1 MDDLAGALS
10 RLSKQELQAVARA
23 LDLKGR
29 SRMSKSQLVEGLAE
43 AMSPGRPL
51 ERGGSASQRRRH
63 LYDRLAGCVDEERV
77 CSFRTLEGFAC
88 GMPPVRGQHRCSLHG
103 GVDAS
108 DLAVPAAGRLGP
120 ESWPALLRHLRL
132 VTYDVDALGLD
143 PVIAELLWHLG
154 NSLYFGYFRVD
165 VEGVEH
171 VPMNGPAILA
181 ANHGGS
187 ALPYD
192 GLMLQLAVANEC
204 PRPRRVRVMG
214 TEIFNMLPFVSHL
227 YRKSGAAYAA
237 REDARW
243 VLAKGYLLGVFP
255 EGVKGFQKP
264 LSEAYRLR
272 KFGRGGFVQLARGA
286 GAPIVPVAILGS
298 EEVHPALFTSR
309 RLASLVRLVFP
320 QQRVEEM
327 GVWVNPVPLPVK
339 WKIRFLPPID
349 PEPAADRL
357 AALETAE
364 EVRAR
369 IQASLDAMRAAR
381 GSTF

>member
-1 MDDLAGALS
+1 
-10 RLSKQELQAVARA
+10 
-23 LDLKGR
+23 
-29 SRMSKSQLVEGLAE
+29 
-43 AMSPGRPL
+43 
-51 ERGGSASQRRRH
+51 
-63 LYDRLAGCVDEERV
+63 
-77 CSFRTLEGFAC
+77 
-88 GMPPVRGQHRCSLHG
+88 
-103 GVDAS
+103 
-108 DLAVPAAGRLGP
+108 
-120 ESWPALLRHLRL
+120 
-132 VTYDVDALGLD
+132 
-143 PVIAELLWHLG
+143 
-154 NSLYFGYFRVD
+154 
-165 VEGVEH
+165 
-171 VPMNGPAILA
+171 
-181 ANHGGS
+181 
-187 ALPYD
+187 
-192 GLMLQLAVANEC
+192 MLQLAVANEC

-349 PEPAADRL
+349 PAPAADRL